1 MATTDCKRKM
11 YVASGSSK
19 VKGAPMVD
27 CSHHRWICH
36 PWTGFASNLSNHYWV
51 LAATPFFCEQIHQ
64 EMAVSNNHLQQEKP
78 IGNLLPTSL

>member
-19 VKGAPMVD
+19 VKRCTYG
-27 CSHHRWICH
+27 
-36 PWTGFASNLSNHYWV
+36 GLQQFASNLSNHYWV